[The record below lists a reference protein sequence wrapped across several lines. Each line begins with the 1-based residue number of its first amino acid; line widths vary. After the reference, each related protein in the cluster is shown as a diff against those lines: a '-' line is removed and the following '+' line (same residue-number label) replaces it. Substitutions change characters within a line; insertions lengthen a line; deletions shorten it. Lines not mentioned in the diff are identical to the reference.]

1 MANRHGTNQSNSR
14 VEKRGKR
21 GMGYLDKV
29 DEILNEVLN
38 DLFEDLTRDV
48 SRVLDY
54 LESQDLF
61 DRYPSCTAINQA
73 ERADPISKSGKVS
86 D

>member
-1 MANRHGTNQSNSR
+1 
-14 VEKRGKR
+14 
-21 GMGYLDKV
+21 MGYLDKV
-29 DEILNEVLN
+29 DEVLN

-48 SRVLDY
+48 SREDHGQMSRARDEITYRILNY